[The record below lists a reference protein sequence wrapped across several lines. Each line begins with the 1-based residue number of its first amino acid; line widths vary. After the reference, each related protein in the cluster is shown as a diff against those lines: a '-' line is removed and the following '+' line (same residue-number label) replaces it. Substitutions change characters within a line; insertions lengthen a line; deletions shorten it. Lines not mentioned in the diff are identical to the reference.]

1 MPRCPVVPTAYPQ
14 NIEDHHTDGAMNH
27 LEAKADSALKE
38 KVEEQVAEV
47 NMQQA
52 VSDVAVPT
60 L

>member
-1 MPRCPVVPTAYPQ
+1 MPRCLSAYPQ
-14 NIEDHHTDGAMNH
+14 NVEDHHTDGAMNH

-47 NMQQA
+47 NVQQA
-52 VSDVAVPT
+52 VGDIAPAS